1 MFQSGP
7 EMLRAI
13 EARRDRVVLMWIPAR
28 SSNPIQRYEIYRG
41 DTPQSFMPIGQTSM
55 GNFTD
60 NTVSPGRMYHYYV
73 VAVDSMGL
81 QAASGAI
88 SVSVPF

>member
-13 EARRDRVVLMWIPAR
+13 ETRRDRVVLMWIPAR

-41 DTPQSFMPIGQTSM
+41 ETVQSFMPIGQTSM

-60 NTVSPGRMYHYYV
+60 NSVQPGRTYLYYV
-73 VAVDSMGL
+73 VAIDSAGM
-81 QAASGAI
+81 QAASSLITVA
-88 SVSVPF
+88 VPF